1 MEMNVYY
8 NREMGYKSHVTA
20 KSGFT
25 SPRPRTEDTFLYF
38 LVYRTVEQ
46 S

>member
-1 MEMNVYY
+1 MNVNY
-8 NREMGYKSHVTA
+8 NREMGYKSYVTA
-20 KSGFT
+20 KIGFT
-25 SPRPRTEDTFLYF
+25 SPRPRTEGTFLYF